1 MSRVTLRYFDG
12 CPHWRTIEAD
22 LRRLADEGFAVDVE
36 LQRVETHEQ
45 AAQLG
50 FTGSPSI
57 LVDGIDPFAAPG
69 SSAGLACRVY
79 PSPDGLRGSPTLDDL
94 RAALDP

>member
-12 CPHWRTIEAD
+12 CPNWRTTEAD
-22 LRRLADEGFAVDVE
+22 LRRLAEQGFVIDVE

-45 AAQLG
+45 AVQLG
-50 FTGSPSI
+50 FTGSPTI
-57 LVDGIDPFAAPG
+57 LVDGIDPFAVPS

-79 PSPDGLRGSPTLDDL
+79 PSPDGLCGSPMLDDL
-94 RAALDP
+94 RAALDH